1 MRAGEGPN
9 RLWPLP
15 AVSAPDCSIVLVGV
29 AHFPAPG
36 TLYQIVAADRV
47 SQTRRAL
54 AMRLKRADDIQR
66 LCRLLCL
73 FLFGRLMLKLAN
85 GVFYIP
91 SHRRRKTSIGE
102 HLLEPQEP
110 AFLPGLFY

>member
-1 MRAGEGPN
+1 MPRIFV
-9 RLWPLP
+9 
-15 AVSAPDCSIVLVGV
+15 AVSKG
-29 AHFPAPG
+29 FPAPG

-54 AMRLKRADDIQR
+54 ATRLKRADDIQR
-66 LCRLLCL
+66 LCRLSCL
-73 FLFGRLMLKLAN
+73 FLSGRLMLKLAN